1 MDTPLTSAKPTQF
14 FPGSQNRPKTQGKKN
29 GSKPSLRREAWES
42 LGDPTATNIMTRG
55 LRLFFHT
62 PPPLSLL
69 PPSLALPSPS
79 QLPFIRPFI
88 PVLLSRRIIRRIT
101 SPQLLFFSRLFVV
114 KKKEGSNRLIIDLS
128 LLNKLLIVPSF
139 KMETYSKIAKGLV
152 GPLWGCTID
161 LEDAYFH
168 VPMDW
173 LFHKFLAF
181 VVDGQVFVFQM
192 LPFGLSVA
200 PWTFSRVVKPI
211 KSHLHRMAILI
222 SSYLDDF
229 LLLHHTQTGLQESL
243 SVVLALFDSLG
254 IWVNYPK
261 SHLQPSQRVEYLG
274 VLFLLDSMELT
285 LPESKVLSISS
296 RCREILQQPCL
307 PRRALESLLG
317 SLNFASGLVPLGRLR
332 LLPLI
337 SWVNSHT
344 SPSSRDL
351 PVPLDGGFRSALQVW
366 GDVSF
371 LQSPVP
377 MSVPPPDIQLMT
389 DASRF
394 GWSGAILPDRV
405 MGQWPPDYQLMST
418 NWLELKAVLLSLEH
432 FLPRVRGQNVLM
444 TDNTTVVSC
453 LRRQGSLRSDPLMS
467 LSKEILELCL
477 SHSTTLVPKHLC
489 GRLNVFADQGSRLD
503 PVSTEW
509 ALDRKTFLW
518 LSSEMGPFQ
527 LDLFATRFNAQVSS
541 FVSPFPDEMAAGVNA
556 LSLHWD
562 EWDCLYLFPPTPLLQ
577 EVVARLHGYR
587 GRGVLVAPFFPQSS
601 WFPSLRR
608 ASSYLPLPRGHSLSQ
623 TTSRGLVFHPNVS
636 LFKLHA
642 WKL

>member
-1 MDTPLTSAKPTQF
+1 
-14 FPGSQNRPKTQGKKN
+14 
-29 GSKPSLRREAWES
+29 
-42 LGDPTATNIMTRG
+42 MTMG

-88 PVLLSRRIIRRIT
+88 PNLLSRRIIRRVS

-128 LLNKLLIVPSF
+128 HLNKLLIVPSF

-173 LFHKFLAF
+173 HFHKYLAF
-181 VVDGQVFVFQM
+181 VVDGQVYVFQRI
-192 LPFGLSVA
+192 PFGLSVA
-200 PWTFSRVVKPI
+200 PWAFSRVVKPI
-211 KSHLHRMAILI
+211 KSYLHRLTILI

-229 LLLHHTQTGLQESL
+229 LLLHSTQSGLQESL
-243 SVVLALFDSLG
+243 SVVLALFDRLG
-254 IWVNYPK
+254 IRVNYPK
-261 SHLQPSQRVEYLG
+261 SRLQPSQRVEYLG
-274 VLFLLDSMELT
+274 VLFLLDSMELS
-285 LPESKVLSISS
+285 LPESKILSISS
-296 RCREILQQPCL
+296 MCREILRKPCL
-307 PRRALESLLG
+307 PRRALESLVG

-332 LLPLI
+332 LLPI
-337 SWVNSHT
+337 IAWVNSHT

-351 PVPLDGGFRSALQVW
+351 PVPLDDSFRSSLRVW
-366 GDVSF
+366 VDVPF
-371 LQSPVP
+371 LSSHVP
-377 MSVPPPDIQLMT
+377 MSVPLPDIQLMT
-389 DASRF
+389 DASEW

-405 MGQWPPDYQLMST
+405 VGQWPPVYQWMST
-418 NWLELKAVLLSLEH
+418 NWLELKAVFLSLVH
-432 FLPRVRGQNVLM
+432 FLPRIQGESVLLM
-444 TDNTTVVSC
+444 TDNTTAVSC
-453 LRRQGSLRSDPLMS
+453 LRRQGTLNSGPLMS
-467 LSKEILELCL
+467 LTREILELCHA
-477 SHSTTLVPKHLC
+477 HSITLVPKHLC

-509 ALDRKTFLW
+509 ALDRTTFLW
-518 LSSEMGPFQ
+518 LSSAWGPFQ

-541 FVSPFPDEMAAGVNA
+541 FVSPFPDEEAAGVNA
-556 LSLHWD
+556 LSLHWG
-562 EWDCLYLFPPTPLLQ
+562 EWDCLYLFPPTPLLP

-601 WFPSLRR
+601 WFPSLLRR
-608 ASSYLPLPRGHSLSQ
+608 ASSYFPLPRGHSLSQ

-642 WKL
+642 WVL